1 MVQIGKLA
9 KRAKDVIDKRGD
21 KIAGGIDKATDFV
34 DKKSKGKFHDKL
46 EKVDELAKKL
56 DKTEKPVSGEDDG
69 GVGASGDT
77 MDEGGGPS
85 PT

>member
-1 MVQIGKLA
+1 MVQIGKLT
-9 KRAKDVIDKRGD
+9 KKAKDVLEKRGD

-56 DKTEKPVSGEDDG
+56 DKTDKPEPADADDG
-69 GVGASGDT
+69 EAT
-77 MDEGGGPS
+77 PS
-85 PT
+85 S